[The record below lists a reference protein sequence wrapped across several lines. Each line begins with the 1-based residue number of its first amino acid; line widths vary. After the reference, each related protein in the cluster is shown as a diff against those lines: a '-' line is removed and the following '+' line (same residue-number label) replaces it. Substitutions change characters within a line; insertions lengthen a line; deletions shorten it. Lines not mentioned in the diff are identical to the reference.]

1 MSQGSEYRLLVE
13 IRLPVSVAVLG
24 VIGEAIC
31 KAYPGSVMRQQGEH
45 LLFEVPIEKSSDEN
59 I

>member
-1 MSQGSEYRLLVE
+1 MSQGSEYRLLVA
-13 IRLPVSVAVLG
+13 IRLPVSSSVLG

-31 KAYPGSVMRQQGEH
+31 KLHPNCVMRQQGEH
-45 LLFEVPIEKSSDEN
+45 LLFEVPIEKSSNEN

>member
-1 MSQGSEYRLLVE
+1 MIQESEYRLLVE
-13 IRLPVSVAVLG
+13 IRLPVSVSVLG

-45 LLFEVPIEKSSDEN
+45 LIFEVPIEKSNDEN